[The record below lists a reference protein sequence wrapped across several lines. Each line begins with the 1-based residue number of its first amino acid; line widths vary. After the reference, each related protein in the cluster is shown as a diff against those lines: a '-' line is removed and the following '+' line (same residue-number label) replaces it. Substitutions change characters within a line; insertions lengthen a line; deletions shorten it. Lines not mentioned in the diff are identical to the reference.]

1 MEFFCNNY
9 DVIFSF
15 LISGILGALGQT
27 LRIWLGVYK
36 LNKKNNPLTTTLEG
50 SHVFFALGGIFIGFF
65 IGIILTLLTDAIHA
79 TFSLERIV
87 ALIASGYTV
96 TDCIEISSTL
106 LAKKQNTGFQSDSN
120 KDSIIA
126 LPSKPFQNEP
136 VVSQ

>member
-9 DVIFSF
+9 DVLFSF

-50 SHVFFALGGIFIGFF
+50 SNAFFALGGVFIGFI
-65 IGIILTLLTDAIHA
+65 IGIVVTLLTDAIHA
-79 TFSLERIV
+79 SFSLERIV

-96 TDCIEISSTL
+96 TDFIEINSTRK
-106 LAKKQNTGFQSDSN
+106 AIKKTQDSN
-120 KDSIIA
+120 QIPIKI
-126 LPSKPFQNEP
+126 PS
-136 VVSQ
+136 